1 MKIKK
6 DNRDE
11 IIKICDE
18 LENKKKH
25 TLYNFEPMESTI
37 DTLKFYINDNYNIFL
52 KYKAQVEYHYNFEEN
67 TMSSISLI
75 TSAISLIISAII
87 GIADIAS
94 SYLDLGTNK
103 LIAMNVIEIIIVLL
117 VIIMI
122 IFIVPKIYNKL
133 MWSRKRWLTYIKYA
147 LEDIEKN
154 FEHKKTEQ

>member
-37 DTLKFYINDNYNIFL
+37 DTLRFYIDNNYNILL
-52 KYKAQVEYHYNFEEN
+52 KYKAQVEYNYNFEEI
-67 TMSSISLI
+67 TMSSI
-75 TSAISLIISAII
+75 ALIISVC
-87 GIADIAS
+87 S
-94 SYLDLGTNK
+94 
-103 LIAMNVIEIIIVLL
+103 LL
-117 VIIMI
+117 VSISSDISIILFVCISLLI
-122 IFIVPKIYNKL
+122 IFIACRIHNHTI
-133 MWSRKRWLTYIKYA
+133 WGRKRWLTYIKYA